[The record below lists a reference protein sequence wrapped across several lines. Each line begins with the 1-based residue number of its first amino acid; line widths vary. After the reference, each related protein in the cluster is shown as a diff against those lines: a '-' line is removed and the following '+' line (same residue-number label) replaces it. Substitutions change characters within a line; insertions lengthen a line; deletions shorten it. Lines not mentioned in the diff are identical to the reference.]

1 MAAEQGGALSDVTLT
16 VNQWAKVTGFPG
28 IGGVKS
34 FEVVSRI
41 DSRAERESYN
51 TTAALWDMRG
61 GMVTCSR
68 RSGLRASGLE
78 VQGRGRGSIVKR
90 A

>member
-1 MAAEQGGALSDVTLT
+1 MVAEQGGALSDVTLT
-16 VNQWAKVTGFPG
+16 VNQWAKVIGFPG
-28 IGGVKS
+28 IGGVTS

-41 DSRAERESYN
+41 DNRAERESYN
-51 TTAALWDMRG
+51 ATAALWDIRG
-61 GMVTCSR
+61 GIVTCSR
-68 RSGLRASGLE
+68 SSGLRAGGLD